1 MLVFDLMHPDD
12 LSVYTDNNMVE
23 AEQNWSQQFFE
34 RLATALSKMGILLRH
49 SLSPTIPSQ
58 PGVLAKP
65 APPNPARELPRMPD
79 WKALYPFESK
89 FIEIPK
95 SETSAEKVRMH
106 YVEKGETAPVSDGAA
121 ESEPQRTILCV
132 HGNPTWSFTYRR
144 ILNEL
149 SDQARVVAVDHIGCG
164 LSDKP
169 QDYSYTLEQHVG
181 NLARLIEQLDLRR
194 ITLLVHDW
202 GGAIGLGAAL
212 KVPTRIEQFVILNTA
227 AFPPPYVPWR
237 IAACRLPWVGELG
250 VRGLNLFARAAT
262 KMTLNRLPRLDPAVA
277 AGLLAPY
284 HNWDSRVAI
293 ARFVQDIPRRRS
305 QATWQTLA
313 NIEEGLAIFADR
325 PVRIVW
331 GMKDWC
337 FRPECLTRLEQIFP
351 QAQTTRLA
359 DVGHYVMEEAADEV
373 IAELRQTPV
382 R

>member
-1 MLVFDLMHPDD
+1 M
-12 LSVYTDNNMVE
+12 S
-23 AEQNWSQQFFE
+23 
-34 RLATALSKMGILLRH
+34 
-49 SLSPTIPSQ
+49 
-58 PGVLAKP
+58 
-65 APPNPARELPRMPD
+65 D

-89 FIEIPK
+89 FLEIPK

-106 YVEKGETAPVSDGAA
+106 YVEQGIGTTANEPAA
-121 ESEPQRTILCV
+121 TENQPTILCV

-144 ILNEL
+144 ILNDL
-149 SDQARVVAVDHIGCG
+149 SDQARVIAVDHVGCG

-169 QDYSYTLEQHVG
+169 QKYNYTLEQHVG

-194 ITLLVHDW
+194 VTLLVHDW

-212 KVPTRIEQFVILNTA
+212 KVPARIEQFVILNTA

-237 IAACRLPWVGELG
+237 IAACRWPWVGEWG
-250 VRGLNLFARAAT
+250 VRGLNLFARAAL
-262 KMTLNRLPRLDPAVA
+262 KMTLHRLPRLEPAVA

-284 HNWDSRVAI
+284 HDWDSRVAI
-293 ARFVQDIPRRRS
+293 ARFVQDIPRRKS

-325 PVRIVW
+325 PVRILW

-351 QAQTTRLA
+351 QAHTTRLA

-373 IAELRQTPV
+373 VAELRQALGNQNTSPTHG
-382 R
+382 